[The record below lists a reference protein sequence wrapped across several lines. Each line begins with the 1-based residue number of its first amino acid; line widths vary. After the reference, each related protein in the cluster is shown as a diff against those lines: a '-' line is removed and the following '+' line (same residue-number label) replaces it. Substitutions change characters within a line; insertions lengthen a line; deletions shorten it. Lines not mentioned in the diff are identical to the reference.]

1 MGIELPSLHDKTIP
15 EPIVPLLYQST
26 KGLAFQT
33 LGLISK
39 ITGKALFTFV
49 KVVVFKGCCLLR
61 WCL

>member
-33 LGLISK
+33 LGLI
-39 ITGKALFTFV
+39 
-49 KVVVFKGCCLLR
+49 FKDHWKSTVYICKGGGL
-61 WCL
+61 